1 VAGQRRHAQAG
12 QPRARAAALT
22 LPRRHIP
29 LERVR
34 RFAPS
39 LRSLLIGLCLVAA
52 ALGAYALARGTSAF
66 AIQRVVVTGATPAV
80 HRDVRQAVA
89 PLVGTSLLSLH
100 GGGLLRRV
108 DDLPTVLSARY
119 DRAFPHT
126 LRLWVVPERPVA
138 VVRRGRESWLVSARG
153 RVIARIPQ
161 GGDPTLA
168 RVWVKR
174 VTPLRPGSFVDA
186 QAAGTAAQALAL
198 ATRFPA
204 RIATASLVH
213 GELVFRLRIGVELR
227 LGAPNDIR
235 LKLAIARRALR
246 GLPTGSTYLDVSVPE
261 RPVAGTDSQ
270 LSGRA

>member
-1 VAGQRRHAQAG
+1 MESRCATRSSSSARSRCHPSARRSGAPRGELDRVAGQRRHAQAG

-204 RIATASLVH
+204 RIATASL
-213 GELVFRLRIGVELR
+213 
-227 LGAPNDIR
+227 
-235 LKLAIARRALR
+235 
-246 GLPTGSTYLDVSVPE
+246 
-261 RPVAGTDSQ
+261 
-270 LSGRA
+270 